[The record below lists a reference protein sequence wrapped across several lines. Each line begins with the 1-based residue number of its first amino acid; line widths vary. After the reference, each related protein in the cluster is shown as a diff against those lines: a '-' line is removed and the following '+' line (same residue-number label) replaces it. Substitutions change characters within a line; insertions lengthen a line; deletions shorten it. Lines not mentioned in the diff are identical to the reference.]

1 MEIMDHCFEM
11 SLLLEGIIMTTTQ
24 RMSHQYQNQMTC
36 TKKENIQQALST
48 IKLQPSLYMVV
59 GILIVLT
66 LYLNSM

>member
-11 SLLLEGIIMTTTQ
+11 SLLLDGIIMTMTQ

-36 TKKENIQQALST
+36 AKKENIQQALST
-48 IKLQPSLYMVV
+48 IKLQPSRYMVV
-59 GILIVLT
+59 GILFVLT